1 MRNFFTAKS
10 EVINDTRHAAVLF
23 DVSHKDVLKGLI
35 AKAAVHHNQ
44 THRDSV
50 LLKRVFGKLL
60 YFAAACCDDTPKILK
75 NHISEKACSSAVN
88 RKDNDEYGND
98 NSRIFLSVI
107 YRNKYILKY
116 I

>member
-1 MRNFFTAKS
+1 MQSFVIAKIQ
-10 EVINDTRHAAVLF
+10 VINDTRFSAVLF

-35 AKAAVHHNQ
+35 AKAVVHHNQ
-44 THRDSV
+44 THRDYV

-75 NHISEKACSSAVN
+75 NHISEKVCSSAVN
-88 RKDNDEYGND
+88 RTDKDEYGND